1 MNTVT
6 PDRDGKAVGGFSPHL
21 RPRQLAWIA
30 LKPALVLLFT
40 SSWAEAA
47 PAGQSFDPQTLQ
59 QRGIDPELAYLL
71 LDAPRYTSGV
81 HAVSLTVN
89 GQRRGRVDVRF
100 DSQGTLCFDRPL
112 LDTANLVVPAP
123 LASTGCHDF
132 LGEYPQTV
140 IEQDPASLS
149 VSLLVPTE
157 ALRPRQRELSGYQT
171 GGFAGLLNYDVTGL
185 YNRYGD
191 DSSRFGSANTEVG
204 FNAGDWIVRSRQV
217 QTWQEQRSR
226 TTHLEAYAQRTFAAQ
241 QAVLQAGQVTLY
253 NPVLSTAQITGVQ
266 VFTEQA
272 LQDQAQGATIAGIA
286 NSPAQVEV
294 RQNGALIHS
303 TVVPAGPFSL
313 TDVRRLNTRSDVE
326 VTVKESTGEQRRFTV
341 PAAML
346 GSGLA
351 APGYSVGAGRVRNI
365 GQTEGD
371 DPWVVS
377 AGWSGALNPL
387 VSVGAGALMAEDYR
401 STGASLGW
409 LPWADGQLQLATQ
422 LADASGRENVRGLQ
436 TDLSLSQRLG
446 QQWSITAGT
455 SHRTPGYRE
464 LEDTAYDYRE
474 DDNGR
479 RSRYRDQQSLSLGWA
494 HPWLGAFNA
503 GVSRTST
510 FNGDNS
516 SRALASWGTSVRGVS
531 VSASAEWQV
540 SGRQN
545 DDNAVYLTLSVPLGE
560 TRRGRTWMRNSGG
573 EHRIG
578 VGLSEQV
585 NDQLSYRVSAEHDSR
600 DQQVES
606 TLGVSYLPRYS
617 QLDLNYSRSDAE
629 RSSYQ
634 GGARGA
640 IVAHGDGLTFS
651 PYPVRDTFALVSVG
665 DMAGIKLSTP
675 SGPVWTDGLGQAV
688 VSQVAAYGRSAVEVQ
703 TRSLP
708 RNADISN
715 GLAVISAGRGA
726 VDRVEFGVAVT
737 RRALLTVTTPQ
748 GQPLPRG
755 ATVSTADGEFVTL
768 VQEGSQVFLPNVS
781 DPRRLWVKGL
791 GIKRCELHFSLEQ
804 KTDPQVYFETVA
816 AQCLTP

>member
-6 PDRDGKAVGGFSPHL
+6 PDCDGKAVGGFSSYPRHL
-21 RPRQLAWIA
+21 KRIA
-30 LKPALVLLFT
+30 LPPALALLLT
-40 SSWAEAA
+40 PAWADAA

-71 LDAPRYTSGV
+71 LETPRYTGGV

-89 GQRRGRVDVRF
+89 GQRRGRLDVRF
-100 DSQGTLCFDRPL
+100 DSQGTLCFDQAL
-112 LDTANLVVPAP
+112 LDAAELVVPAS
-123 LASTGCHDF
+123 LTHTGCHDF
-132 LGEYPQTV
+132 TAQYPQTV
-140 IEQDPASLS
+140 VEQDPGSLS
-149 VSLLVPTE
+149 ISLLVPTE
-157 ALRPRQRELSGYQT
+157 ALRPRRQELSGYQT
-171 GGFAGLLNYDVTGL
+171 GGFAGLLNYDLSGL

-191 DSSRFGSANTEVG
+191 DTSRFGSANTEVG

-217 QTWQEQRSR
+217 QTWQAGLSR

-241 QAVLQAGQVTLY
+241 QAVLQAGQLSLY

-272 LQDQAQGATIAGIA
+272 LQDQAQGATINGIA

-326 VTVKESTGEQRRFTV
+326 VTVKESIGDERRFTV

-346 GSGLA
+346 GLGLA

-365 GQTEGD
+365 GQTRGD

-387 VSVGAGALMAEDYR
+387 SSIGAGVLVAEDYR
-401 STGASLGW
+401 STGASLAW
-409 LPWADGQLQLATQ
+409 LPWVDGQLQLATQ
-422 LADASGRENVRGLQ
+422 LADTHGRDTVRGVQ

-464 LEDTAYDYRE
+464 LEDTAYGYR
-474 DDNGR
+474 DDSAR

-510 FNGDNS
+510 FSGENS

-545 DDNAVYLTLSVPLGE
+545 DDNAVYLNLSMPLGE
-560 TRRGRTWMRNSGG
+560 NRRARTWVRNSGG

-578 VGLSEQV
+578 LGLSEQV
-585 NDQLSYRVSAEHDSR
+585 DDQLSYRASAEHDSR
-600 DQQVES
+600 DQAVES
-606 TLGVSYLPRYS
+606 TLGVSYLPRYT
-617 QLDLNYSRSDAE
+617 QLDLNYSREGAE

-634 GGARGA
+634 GGVRGA
-640 IVAHGDGLTFS
+640 IVAHGNGLTFS
-651 PYPVRDTFALVSVG
+651 PYPVNDTFALVSVG

-675 SGPVWTDGLGQAV
+675 SGPVWTDSQGQAV
-688 VSQVAAYGRSAVEVQ
+688 VSQVAAYGRSPVEVQ

-737 RRALLTVTTPQ
+737 RRALLTVTTAQ
-748 GQPLPRG
+748 GAPLPRG

-768 VQEGSQVFLPNVS
+768 VQEGSQVFLANVL
-781 DPRRLWVKGL
+781 DPRRLWVKGP
-791 GIKRCELHFSLEQ
+791 GISRCELTFSLEE
-804 KTDPQVYFETVA
+804 KTDPLVYFETA
-816 AQCLTP
+816 PARCLTP